1 MYKFVEIIRFD
12 IVECS
17 MSQMYTVYGRICL
30 ELTFAGDSNAKNV
43 IAFLQSPGWR
53 LSTGH
58 SAK

>member
-1 MYKFVEIIRFD
+1 
-12 IVECS
+12 
-17 MSQMYTVYGRICL
+17 MSQMYKVYGRICL
-30 ELTFAGDSNAKNV
+30 ELTFAGDPYANKV